1 MFINYMKFDNIIPL
15 GDHCAVAFILK
26 DLGLRQKA
34 YPFDWTN
41 HAGGIMKTS
50 IHKNIFLLRRLLRYG
65 NTNNCADFYIGNAL
79 KYGNHKTNYGIQFP
93 HESENAQITNEK
105 YKRRFDRL
113 YNDIICGFKNLYIII
128 TRKGDIDQDFVNDLE
143 HLLVFHNSESKILFI
158 SGNENNIATSTDNF
172 IFKYIKYDYLEEIHG
187 NKWYQYDEFFH
198 KDIKNYLIEFLQ

>member
-1 MFINYMKFDNIIPL
+1 MKFDNIIPL
-15 GDHCAVAFILK
+15 GDHCAGAFILK

-41 HAGGIMKTS
+41 HSGGISKTS

-65 NTNNCADFYIGNAL
+65 NPKKCAEFYIGNAL
-79 KYGNHKTNYGIQFP
+79 EYGNHKTNHGIQFP

-113 YNDIICGFKNLYIII
+113 YNDVICGLKNLYIII

-158 SGNENNIATSTDNF
+158 SGNENTNATSTCNF
-172 IFKYIKYDYLEEIHG
+172 IFKYIKYDYSPEIHG
-187 NKWYQYDEFFH
+187 ANWYQYDNEFH
-198 KDIKNYLIEFLQ
+198 QEIKNFLSDFLQESFY